1 MPVWLI
7 VGATGLYVFGLFAI
21 AWRGDRRARDP
32 SVQHSPYT
40 YALALA
46 VYCTSWT
53 FFGAVGTSATD
64 GWDYIAIYLGPALVF
79 LFLPDLIRRIGDVA
93 QRESISSLSDFL
105 SARYGKSRGVGALAA
120 LAAVAGS
127 LPYIALQ
134 LKSVGMS
141 FQALAY
147 GAENAGARPASQ
159 TVLVTALAMGV
170 FAILFGARQ
179 SDATRR
185 NAGLMQVLALEALI
199 KLVALVAVAALSLSL
214 ITSPDIDVPAQATAP
229 FTEGVISQRMITTTI
244 LSMCAIICLPRQ
256 FHVAVI
262 ERRDRREIQTARI
275 VFTAYL
281 VLTSAVVIPITIAG
295 LSTLGS
301 DVPPDLFVLD
311 LPLARGDGLLALF
324 VFLGGFSAATG
335 MVIVSSVALSTMVT
349 NDLIVPAVMQTGR
362 FASLGGNS
370 GARLTMIRRGVII
383 VIVLGAYGYYRLAGT
398 SEALAQIGLLS
409 FAAAAQ
415 FAPAL
420 VGAVYW
426 RSGRRAGVVW
436 GLTFGMSLWAYT
448 LFLPAIL
455 QPDQMAAAVP
465 GWLNP
470 HGLFGARFDD
480 SLIHGVVWSLGAN
493 IAAYVILSL
502 RSRER
507 LRDKV
512 QSSAFVGDAERLGLA
527 ETGPSDAV
535 ASVTP
540 NGLKTLASRFLN
552 PEAVEHAFAD
562 FERVSGVPASG
573 DGAADWQLVQRTER
587 LLASAL
593 GASSARVV
601 LASAIGGNQVALRD
615 VLSMLDHK
623 TQAERFD
630 RHMLQSMLENISQ
643 GISVVD
649 ADQRL
654 VAWNTAYLDLF
665 RYPNDL
671 VAVGTPVAKLIEY
684 NLSSG
689 WLDGDPAEEARRR
702 VAHMKAG
709 RQHTYERRN
718 PDGRYLRIVGNP
730 TPGGGYVTTFTD
742 ITEDKLRERALIEAN
757 ETLETRVRER
767 THDLEEMAQDLDL
780 ARRDAEGANASKT
793 RFLAAASHDL
803 LQPLNAARLFL
814 GSIRANEQ
822 GQGLV
827 SRADKA
833 IQSADEL
840 IRGLLDISRLDHGA
854 ITPKPAQLPVGPLL
868 EDLVEEAMPMAEQA
882 GIGMRIAPSSLVV
895 EADPDFLKSILRNFI
910 SNARRYTREGAVLV
924 GARRRGDMAQIEVWD
939 TGPGIPADALPLV
952 FEEFRRFEDTDNT
965 GIRGAGLG
973 LPVSKRL
980 ADLMDAPIR
989 IRSVPGKGT
998 VFSVSVPLAASSG
1011 RRKRAVAKSAPRRAV
1026 SLEGL
1031 RVLVVDDETAIVD
1044 GMTALLSGWGCEVR
1058 GARTVAEAQAWLEAE
1073 RFDALIADLN
1083 LQDSIDGF
1091 DLIAMSRPKLP
1102 SPGNVLLLT
1111 AAANDAVRTQAEI
1124 DGIAM
1129 LRKPAAPDDIR
1140 RFLEDLPQG
1149 VSA

>member
-32 SVQHSPYT
+32 AATHSPYT

-53 FFGAVGTSATD
+53 FFGAVGTSATN
-64 GWDYIAIYLGPALVF
+64 GWDYLAIYLGPALVF
-79 LFLPDLIRRIGDVA
+79 LFLPDLIRRIGNVA

-147 GAENAGARPASQ
+147 GAENAGGRPASQ
-159 TVLVTALAMGV
+159 TVLFTALAMGV

-185 NAGLMQVLALEALI
+185 NAGLMQVLALEAMI

-214 ITSPDIDVPAQATAP
+214 ITSPDIEVPPQATEP
-229 FTEGVISQRMITTTI
+229 FAGGLLSQRMITTTL

-262 ERRDRREIQTARI
+262 ERRNPQEVQTARI
-275 VFTAYL
+275 VFVAYL
-281 VLTSAVVIPITIAG
+281 AVTSAVVIPITIAG
-295 LSTLGS
+295 LSTLGA

-311 LPLARGDGLLALF
+311 LPLARDNGLMALF

-383 VIVLGAYGYYRLAGT
+383 VIVLCAYGYYRLAGT
-398 SEALAQIGLLS
+398 GEALAQIGLLS

-420 VGAVYW
+420 IGAVYW

-436 GLTFGMSLWAYT
+436 GLALGMGLWAYT

-455 QPDQMAAAVP
+455 QPDRMAAAVP
-465 GWLNP
+465 GWLDP
-470 HGLFGARFDD
+470 HALFGARFDD

-512 QSSAFVGDAERLGLA
+512 QSSVFVGDAERLGHT
-527 ETGPSDAV
+527 ETGTSDTV

-573 DGAADWQLVQRTER
+573 DGPADWQLVQRTER

-649 ADQRL
+649 SDQRL
-654 VAWNTAYLDLF
+654 VAWNSAYLDLF
-665 RYPNDL
+665 HYPNDL

-684 NLSSG
+684 NLKSG
-689 WLDGDPAEEARRR
+689 WIEGDPAEEARRR
-702 VAHMKAG
+702 VAHMRSG

-814 GSIRANEQ
+814 GSIRADEQ

-840 IRGLLDISRLDHGA
+840 IRGLLDISRLDHGSIA
-854 ITPKPAQLPVGPLL
+854 PKPVQLPVGPLL

-882 GIGMRIAPSSLVV
+882 GIEMRIAPSSLVV

-924 GARRRGDMAQIEVWD
+924 GARRRGDMARIEVWD
-939 TGPGIPADALPLV
+939 TGPGIPADSLPLI

-980 ADLMDAPIR
+980 ADLMDAKIN
-989 IRSVPGKGT
+989 IRSVPGRGS
-998 VFSVSVPLAASSG
+998 VFSVAVPLAAKQG
-1011 RRKRAVAKSAPRRAV
+1011 KRKRSVSKTAPRKPV
-1026 SLEGL
+1026 SLADL
-1031 RVLVVDDETAIVD
+1031 NVLVVDDEAAIVD
-1044 GMTALLSGWGCEVR
+1044 GMTALLTGWCCKVR
-1058 GARTVAEAQAWLEAE
+1058 GARSVAEAQGWLEAE
-1073 RFDALIADLN
+1073 SFDAMIADLN
-1083 LQDSIDGF
+1083 LQDAVDGF
-1091 DLIAMSRPKLP
+1091 DLIAMSRPKLA

-1111 AAANDAVRTQAEI
+1111 AAANEAVRTQAEI

-1140 RFLEDLPQG
+1140 RFLEDLAQN
-1149 VSA
+1149 VTT